1 MRWSFHIARIAGI
14 DVKIHGT
21 FILFL
26 AFIAFMHY
34 AVGGLPEA
42 VKGVIFVS
50 LVFLC
55 VLLHEFGHALA
66 ARRYG
71 IKTPDITLLPIGG
84 VARLERMPEKPAQEV
99 VVALAGPAVNVV
111 IAAVLFLFVGVT
123 VVSPNLDALQHAG
136 IALPTKLFIV
146 NIWLVIFN
154 MVPAFPMDGGRVL
167 RALLAMKMNY
177 ARATHIAASIG
188 QAAAFG
194 FAFYGLIQNQP
205 MLILIGIFV
214 YFGAANEAAFAQMKQ
229 VSSGMRVSAA
239 MVTQFQTL
247 PLNSTLNEAV
257 EALLRTSQHEFPV
270 VDDMG
275 KVRGLLTRDDL
286 IVGLRRSGAQ
296 TPVAEVM
303 RVDIPAIHHS
313 MLFDRAYELMQ
324 ECGCPALPV
333 LDSAARLIGL
343 FTPEN
348 VGELMLVQSA
358 LAKAPRQAPPIHGV
372 PPPIVEVRSKN

>member
-14 DVKIHGT
+14 DVKIHAT

-26 AFIAFMHY
+26 AFIAFIHHS
-34 AVGGLPEA
+34 VGGFPEA
-42 VKGVIFVS
+42 VRGVFFVL

-84 VARLERMPEKPAQEV
+84 VARLERMPENPWQEV

-111 IAAVLFLFVGVT
+111 IAAFLFVFVGVT
-123 VVSPNLDALQHAG
+123 MGFFDLAALERVG
-136 IALPTKLFIV
+136 VGLPAKLLVV
-146 NIWLVIFN
+146 NILLVLFN

-167 RALLAMKMNY
+167 RAVLAMRMNY
-177 ARATHIAASIG
+177 ARATQIAATIG
-188 QAAAFG
+188 QVVACG
-194 FAFYGLIQNQP
+194 FAFYGLVRSQP
-205 MLILIGIFV
+205 MLILIGIFI
-214 YFGAANEAAFAQMKQ
+214 YFGAANEAAFAQMKH
-229 VSSGMRVSAA
+229 VSRGLRVSAA
-239 MVTQFQTL
+239 MVTQFQSL

-270 VDDMG
+270 VDENG
-275 KVRGLLTRDDL
+275 KVRGVLTRDDL

-296 TPVAEVM
+296 APVAEVM
-303 RVDIPAIHHS
+303 RVDIPSIHHS
-313 MLFDRAYELMQ
+313 MLFDRAYQLMQ
-324 ECGCPALPV
+324 ECSCPVLPV
-333 LDSAARLIGL
+333 LDNDGQLVGL

-358 LAKAPRQAPPIHGV
+358 LAKASRKAPPGGVV
-372 PPPIVEVRSKN
+372 PPPIVQSK